1 MSLPIIGRW
10 IVAAGIT
17 LAAFGLLLIAAD
29 RLGLRLGRLPGDIF
43 IQRGRATIAIP
54 IATSLL
60 LSVALTIILNILAR
74 WKR

>member
-1 MSLPIIGRW
+1 MSLSIFGRW

-43 IQRGRATIAIP
+43 VQRGRATIAVP
-54 IATSLL
+54 IVTSLI
-60 LSVALTIILNILAR
+60 LSILLTIILNILAR